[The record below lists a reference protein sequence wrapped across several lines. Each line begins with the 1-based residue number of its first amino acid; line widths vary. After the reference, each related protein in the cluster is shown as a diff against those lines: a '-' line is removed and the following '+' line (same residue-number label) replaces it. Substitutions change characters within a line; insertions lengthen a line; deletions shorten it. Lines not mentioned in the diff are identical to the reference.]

1 MREEFL
7 SELVEAISNWPEV
20 VAIAEGGSQARG
32 NQDQA
37 SDLDLYIYVH
47 SEVPFVKRSMFIDPR
62 SDDAEL
68 DNRIWEIGDEWT
80 DRSTGMVVDMMYRS
94 PD

>member
-47 SEVPFVKRSMFIDPR
+47 SEVPFVKRSMFIDPLILER
-62 SDDAEL
+62 MMQ
-68 DNRIWEIGDEWT
+68 NWT
-80 DRSTGMVVDMMYRS
+80 TESGR
-94 PD
+94 

>member
-7 SELVEAISNWPEV
+7 SELVETISNWPEV
-20 VAIAEGGSQARG
+20 LAVAEGKSRAKG

-47 SEVPFVKRSMFIDPR
+47 SEEPFVKRSMVPR
-62 SDDAEL
+62 
-68 DNRIWEIGDEWT
+68 
-80 DRSTGMVVDMMYRS
+80 
-94 PD
+94 